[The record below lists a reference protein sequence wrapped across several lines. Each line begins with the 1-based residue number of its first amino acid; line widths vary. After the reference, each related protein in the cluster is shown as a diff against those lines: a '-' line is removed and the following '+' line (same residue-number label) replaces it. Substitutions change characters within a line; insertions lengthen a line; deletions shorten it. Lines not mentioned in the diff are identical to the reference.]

1 MRQYDDFERVFTFE
15 HLWAS
20 YQLCRRGVG
29 WKPSV
34 QMFNQNIGLNLYKLH
49 EELHTGT
56 FISKGFHEFCICER
70 GKERIIKSV
79 TVRERVMQRCLCDY
93 CLVPAITGHLIY
105 DNGASLKSKGYTFAI
120 RRMERHLKSYY
131 NRYGQEGY
139 IARFDFRK
147 YFDSINHDVVEEI
160 VRRYL
165 TDERLIVL
173 IMDTVKTF
181 GSVGLGLGSQ
191 VSQILAVAVPNK
203 LDHYIKDYLGI
214 KYYGRYMD
222 DFYII
227 HHDRQQLQDWAGQIE
242 KQCQELKL
250 QLNQKKTKIRPINGT
265 EFLKIRWYLTDTGR
279 VVKKPEHKSL
289 VRMRRKLKKLKKKL
303 DTGAMTLK
311 DVYASWQSWD
321 AHLSNM
327 DAHKEREEIRKLF
340 KELYG
345 EEPRNVCKANK
356 RRKARRLHRKPKAC
370 EMAERKQDVRHCRA
384 GGGGRHPE
392 QQ

>member
-1 MRQYDDFERVFTFE
+1 MTEFEQVFTFR
-15 HLWAS
+15 HLWES
-20 YQLCRRGVG
+20 YRKCRKGVG
-29 WKPSV
+29 WKPSI
-34 QMFNQNIGLNLYKLH
+34 QIFNQNMGMNLYKVYKDLH
-49 EELHTGT
+49 SGT
-56 FISKGFHEFCICER
+56 FRSDGFYEFTIRER
-70 GKERIIKSV
+70 GKERRIRSV
-79 TVRERVMQRCLCDY
+79 NVRERIVQRCLCDY
-93 CLVPAITGHLIY
+93 CLVPALSKSLIY
-105 DNGASLKSKGYTFAI
+105 DNGASLKKKGYSFAVK
-120 RRMERHLKSYY
+120 RMERHLRSYY
-131 NRYGQEGY
+131 NRHGIEGY
-139 IARFDFRK
+139 IAKFDFKK
-147 YFDSINHDVVEEI
+147 YFDSIDHEVVEEI
-160 VRRYL
+160 MKKHL
-165 TDERLIVL
+165 ADERLIKLSLHFVQ
-173 IMDTVKTF
+173 MF

-227 HHDRQQLQDWAGQIE
+227 HQDRQQLQDWARQIE

-340 KELYG
+340 QELYG
-345 EEPRNVCKANK
+345 EEPRYVCKAHK
-356 RRKARRLHRKPKAC
+356 R
-370 EMAERKQDVRHCRA
+370 
-384 GGGGRHPE
+384 
-392 QQ
+392 